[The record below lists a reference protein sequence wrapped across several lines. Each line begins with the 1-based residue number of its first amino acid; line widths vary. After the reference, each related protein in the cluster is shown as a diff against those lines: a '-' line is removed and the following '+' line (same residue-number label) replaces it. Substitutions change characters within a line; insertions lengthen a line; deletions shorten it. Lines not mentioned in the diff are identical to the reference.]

1 MYYAYYAYAI
11 TFVIFISANYSGNKV
26 VGIWRML
33 YENRHITKILLQLT
47 KKYEAKYVEHI
58 KYI

>member
-26 VGIWRML
+26 VGIWR
-33 YENRHITKILLQLT
+33 IT